1 MGKVTLRS
9 SEDLL
14 DFIKTQDL
22 SYSILKQVV
31 CEYAGQYPIYL
42 EKEDKQHLIE
52 FVERFQSEIE
62 NGSELPIMAE
72 V

>member
-1 MGKVTLRS
+1 MGQVTIS
-9 SEDLL
+9 SVPELVSFIQTCDLPYN
-14 DFIKTQDL
+14 
-22 SYSILKQVV
+22 SLKRVV